1 MTPEVRAANSTTRD
15 GYVYVRALCL
25 ALLTIREV
33 DEAVDPSFDA
43 DLVALIARHS
53 TEHQIGLAMA
63 EAFKLLDMTWE
74 DVRGEAIAESVRC
87 FERSGYRTA
96 TQGVFDILYARG
108 WEAYV

>member
-1 MTPEVRAANSTTRD
+1 
-15 GYVYVRALCL
+15 
-25 ALLTIREV
+25 
-33 DEAVDPSFDA
+33 
-43 DLVALIARHS
+43 
-53 TEHQIGLAMA
+53 MA